1 VKLTIDHHELE
12 CSDNLS
18 LLEAAHRVGV
28 EIPTLCFRE
37 GYDHF
42 TSCMVCMVKDRKTG
56 RLLPACSA
64 RATEG
69 MEIETQSE
77 EVRAFRKST
86 LELLLSEHV
95 GDCEAPCQRLCAL
108 HTEIPQIIRDLKAG
122 QMEAAIA
129 NLRRDMA
136 LPGVLERLCSAP
148 CEKGCRRG
156 QVDESVSIKELMRHV
171 ADWDLRRAQPYVPPG
186 LPPSGKRVAI
196 VGAGATGL
204 ATAYYLALHGH
215 ASVVFEKEP
224 GALSRLRQQYDGER
238 LPDWVIA
245 GELQVL
251 AAMGVEVRTGIEI
264 GKAISM
270 DELRKEFNA
279 VVLACGSAALA
290 TLDSLGIPATPKGV
304 AVDAKTAMT
313 TIEGV
318 FAGGTVLK
326 KDLPILKSVQQAK
339 AMAACISQL
348 LDVREITGL
357 IEQYN
362 HTMGRLQPEEVQV
375 FASHA
380 LEIPR
385 VKPADGELAGFADA
399 EALAESGRCLHCDCR
414 ANHDCKLRSYSDEYG
429 ASQSGFKGET
439 RAPFAQVNRD
449 AGVVYE
455 PGKCVKCGLCVR
467 ITKKEGE
474 HFGFTFVGRGF
485 EVKAAVS
492 LDKPLEEGL
501 RKTADQ
507 VVAACPTGALANFE
521 D

>member
-1 VKLTIDHHELE
+1 MKLTIDNHELE
-12 CSDNLS
+12 YDDDLS

-42 TSCMVCMVKDRKTG
+42 TSCMVCMVKDKKTG
-56 RLLPACSA
+56 RTLPACSA
-64 RATEG
+64 RAADG

-108 HTEIPQIIRDLKAG
+108 HAEIPQIIRDLKAG
-122 QMEAAIA
+122 ELGAAIA
-129 NLRRDMA
+129 RLRRDTA
-136 LPGVLERLCSAP
+136 LPAVLERLCSAP

-156 QVDESVSIKELMRHV
+156 QIDESVSIKELMRHV
-171 ADWDLRRAQPYVPPG
+171 ADWDLRRAQPFVPPC
-186 LPPSGKRVAI
+186 PPFSGKRVAI

-204 ATAYYLALHGH
+204 ATAYYLALNGH
-215 ASVVFEKEP
+215 ASVVYEQQPEV
-224 GALSRLRQQYDGER
+224 LTRLRGER
-238 LPDWVIA
+238 LPDWVID
-245 GELQVL
+245 GELRVL
-251 AAMGVEVRTGIEI
+251 AAMGVEVRTGVEV
-264 GKAISM
+264 GKGISM
-270 DELRKEFNA
+270 DELRREFNA
-279 VVLACGSAALA
+279 VVLACGSAAVA
-290 TLDSLGIPATPKGV
+290 TLSVMGIPAAPKGI

-313 TIEGV
+313 VIEGV

-326 KDLPILKSVQQAK
+326 KDLPILKSVQQAR

-348 LDVREITGL
+348 LDAQEITGL
-357 IEQYN
+357 VEQYN
-362 HTMGRLQPEEVQV
+362 HTMGRLQPEELKV

-414 ANHDCKLRSYSDEYG
+414 ANHDCKLRHYSDEYG
-429 ASQSGFKGET
+429 ASQSSFKGEE

-492 LDKPLEEGL
+492 LAKSLEEGL
-501 RKTADQ
+501 QKTASK
-507 VVAACPTGALANFE
+507 VVDACPTGALANFE